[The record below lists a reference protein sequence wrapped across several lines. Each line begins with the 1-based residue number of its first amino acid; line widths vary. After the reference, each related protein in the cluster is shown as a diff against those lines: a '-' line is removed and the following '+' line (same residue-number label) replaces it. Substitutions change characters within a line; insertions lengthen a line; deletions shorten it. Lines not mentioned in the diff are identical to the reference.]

1 MPEPYLSRTCSVHS
15 SVRDTSDR
23 RMYGASASQVR
34 FGHGSDISLLQINF
48 LFSLGIF
55 PNFMLLC
62 YQLNFNTKNTLWE
75 RVRKRLCIA
84 VRKKNKLRKCYFP
97 KNEYPI
103 SITNTSIN
111 ADTPIIN
118 NTFLACSSSLR
129 LCITFFLLF
138 PIMCS

>member
-1 MPEPYLSRTCSVHS
+1 MGKSKKKVMHSRKEEEQAKKVLLIIGVSANTGDEKIINTPSIYPPAEELLVLFLA
-15 SVRDTSDR
+15 TS
-23 RMYGASASQVR
+23 
-34 FGHGSDISLLQINF
+34 IS
-48 LFSLGIF
+48 
-55 PNFMLLC
+55 
-62 YQLNFNTKNTLWE
+62 
-75 RVRKRLCIA
+75 
-84 VRKKNKLRKCYFP
+84 YFP

-103 SITNTSIN
+103 SITSTSIN